1 MVNTSPKFFA
11 GSIEDNIRRVRR
23 NISERELDDAIELS
37 GLNTIISNI
46 DGGMSHQLDSF
57 ASSLP
62 NSYKQIIAITR
73 ALASN
78 PKVLLFD
85 EVFSPLDK
93 SLQVQLLGKIRDICK
108 NKTLILVTHDLR
120 ISKNFDQI
128 LVMHEG
134 AIAGFATHKELIENN
149 VIYKDLWKLDQ
160 FSEETN

>member
-1 MVNTSPKFFA
+1 MEF
-11 GSIEDNIRRVRR
+11 
-23 NISERELDDAIELS
+23 
-37 GLNTIISNI
+37 
-46 DGGMSHQLDSF
+46 
-57 ASSLP
+57 
-62 NSYKQIIAITR
+62 
-73 ALASN
+73 LAA
-78 PKVLLFD
+78 
-85 EVFSPLDK
+85 
-93 SLQVQLLGKIRDICK
+93 